1 MAQSFEATRKKYQI
15 KLDKKKTQYHIDKD
29 IYSFLSVLKM
39 VPTHRSSFDSSVDA
53 LIKFSD
59 VSIFK
64 FPVFLTKY
72 VYNEMTKEKLVIRT
86 MLLIRIL

>member
-1 MAQSFEATRKKYQI
+1 
-15 KLDKKKTQYHIDKD
+15 
-29 IYSFLSVLKM
+29 M